1 MNDVIELL
9 KSHTSIRKFNETKIA
24 DEQAQY
30 IIDSAMRG
38 ATAGNMMAYSIIKI
52 RSKETLSKLAKSCD
66 NQPFIE
72 SADLALLF
80 VADSYKWHRF
90 FWQRNINEAFPDY
103 KGPCI
108 SDFMLGVQDGMIA
121 AQNAVIAAESLGIGT
136 CYIGDIMENYEY
148 HRELFNLPEYTMP
161 ITLVVMGNYDTKPQ
175 IRDRFDK
182 SCVVFDEVY
191 PTISEEFINNMFL
204 KNESKDSDFAVKFY
218 KRKIDAPFFK
228 EMIRSIKKYIN
239 EWN

>member
-9 KSHTSIRKFNETKIA
+9 KSHTSIRKFNETKIT
-24 DEQAQY
+24 DEHVRH
-30 IIDSAMRG
+30 IVDSAMHG

-80 VADSYKWHRF
+80 VTDSYKWHRF
-90 FWQRNINEAFPDY
+90 FEQRNINEAFPDY

-108 SDFMLGVQDGMIA
+108 SDFMLGIQDGMIA

-148 HRELFNLPEYTMP
+148 HKELFNLPEYTMP
-161 ITLVVMGNYDTKPQ
+161 ITLIVMGNYDTKPQ
-175 IRDRFDK
+175 IRERFDK
-182 SCVVFDEVY
+182 SCVVFDETY

>member
-1 MNDVIELL
+1 MNEVIELL
-9 KSHTSIRKFNETKIA
+9 KSHTSIRKFNDTKIT
-24 DEQAQY
+24 DEQVHH

-38 ATAGNMMAYSIIKI
+38 ATAGNMMSYSIIKVS
-52 RSKETLSKLAKSCD
+52 SKETLSKLAKSCD

-72 SADLALLF
+72 DADLALLF
-80 VADSYKWHRF
+80 VVDNYKWHSF
-90 FWQRNINEAFPDY
+90 FEQRNIAELFPDY

-121 AQNAVIAAESLGIGT
+121 AQNAVMAAESLGLGT

-148 HRELFNLPEYTMP
+148 HKELFNLPQNTMP

-175 IRDRFDK
+175 IRERFDK

-191 PTISEEFINNMFL
+191 PEISEGFINNMFS
-204 KNESKDSDFAVKFY
+204 KEEFKDSDFAVKFY

-228 EMIRSIKKYIN
+228 EMLRSIKKYIK
-239 EWN
+239 EWD